1 MWKNKREE
9 KSNIFA
15 NFLKPN
21 KWTQEEFSIYMI
33 LIFIVVLIISSI
45 FNIIFYGLG
54 SDITNQLAFG
64 KTINGKYGTVSENGL
79 SKDNPLYIISW
90 FVLIFSAVASVF
102 WFTSNIYL
110 IKFSKKFVFYNQI
123 ALFLLLFI
131 DIVYG
136 AWWIVITDL
145 GEITFVQYSYFA
157 WDKREKNNEDPYLSD
172 LSYKSVLL
180 VIIISILF
188 ILCALF
194 LITPLIFSKE
204 QIFYDLSTTKPN
216 PNNYDNLNIISE
228 DLNTYGYV
236 FTYSKEIG
244 IIYDIDP
251 LWDTLFAIMQISGI
265 IFLARKNWFAW
276 VFFEISTAAQFI
288 IYLDAGNLILLI
300 ESVLLFI
307 SNFIL
312 LCYWFMMNRKAKIKQ

>member
-1 MWKNKREE
+1 MKNK
-9 KSNIFA
+9 KDFFYK
-15 NFLKPN
+15 FLKPN

-33 LIFIVVLIISSI
+33 LIFILVLIISSI
-45 FNIIFYGLG
+45 LNIIFYQLG
-54 SDITNQLAFG
+54 FNVTNQLAFG
-64 KTINGKYGTVSENGL
+64 KTISGKYGTVTESGL
-79 SKDNPLYIISW
+79 SKNNPLYIISW
-90 FVLIFSAVASVF
+90 FVLIFSVIASIF
-102 WFTSNIYL
+102 WFISNIYL

-157 WDKREKNNEDPYLSD
+157 WDKREKNKEDPYLSN
-172 LSYKSVLL
+172 LNYKSILL
-180 VIIISILF
+180 VIFISIFF
-188 ILCALF
+188 ILFAII
-194 LITPLIFSKE
+194 LITPIIFSKE
-204 QIFYDLSTTKPN
+204 QLFYDLSITSPD
-216 PNNYDNLNIISE
+216 PNNYDNLHIISE
-228 DLNTYGYV
+228 DLNTYGYA
-236 FTYSKEIG
+236 FSYSQETG

-251 LWDTLFAIMQISGI
+251 LWDTLFAIMQISGV

-276 VFFEISTAAQFI
+276 VFFEISTTAQFI

-307 SNFIL
+307 SNLFL
-312 LCYWFMMNRKAKIKQ
+312 LCYWFMMNRKAKENNK

>member
-1 MWKNKREE
+1 MKNNKVFFN
-9 KSNIFA
+9 K
-15 NFLKPN
+15 FLKPN
-21 KWTQEEFSIYMI
+21 QWTQEEFSIYMI

-45 FNIIFYGLG
+45 LNIIFYQLG
-54 SDITNQLAFG
+54 FEITNQLAFG
-64 KTINGKYGTVSENGL
+64 KTISGKYGVVTESGL
-79 SKDNPLYIISW
+79 SFDNPLYIISW
-90 FVLIFSAVASVF
+90 FVLIFSGIASVF
-102 WFTSNIYL
+102 WFISNIYL

-145 GEITFVQYSYFA
+145 GEITFVQYSYFV
-157 WDKREKNNEDPYLSD
+157 WNKREKNKEDPYLSD
-172 LSYKSVLL
+172 LSYKSILL
-180 VIIISILF
+180 VISISVLF
-188 ILCALF
+188 VICALF

-204 QIFYDLSTTKPN
+204 QLFYDLSNTDP
-216 PNNYDNLNIISE
+216 NLNANYYNNLYIISQ
-228 DLNTYGYV
+228 DPNTYGYA
-236 FTYSKEIG
+236 FSYSKEMG

-265 IFLARKNWFAW
+265 IFLSRKNWFAW
-276 VFFEISTAAQFI
+276 VFFEISTTAQFI

-307 SNFIL
+307 SNFAL
-312 LCYWFMMNRKAKIKQ
+312 LCYWFMMNRKAKLR